1 MQIGNKLLAFR
12 MIFLP
17 APSV

>member
-1 MQIGNKLLAFR
+1 MQIGNKLLVFR
-12 MIFLP
+12 MFFLP